1 MKIGRIKIWKELFND
16 LYRGYRGKMASLLG
30 MGLVAGVLEG
40 IGISLL
46 IPLFSFFLGSDATAG
61 NYAVPIGFVNDA
73 LNFLGIEKSFQSL
86 LIVVLVLFT
95 VKTALVVY
103 FGIAKAHITAG
114 YKNWLRSN
122 IYRKLLNSN
131 FSFLRKQK
139 MGHLDNVLIQ
149 SVKISARLLE
159 HFMSLLVE
167 VASFAAYLIVAF
179 AISPSIT
186 LVAFGFGLV
195 LTAGMRPLIKK
206 IGKYSNELVQSVK
219 KVSHALN
226 ESIIGIKAIRTTGV
240 EKEVL
245 SMIRGLFNTI
255 ERAELNKQ
263 LVKHYAK
270 VVIEPASIILIL
282 GAFYVSYTSL
292 SFNIISFA
300 AIMYL
305 ISRMFGQVSKIQ
317 SGMHILK
324 ESMPSAYDVTKLMHE
339 IEEHQIEFKG
349 DKDFA
354 FNEKVEFKNVS
365 YAYDKTKSVL
375 NSLSFSVP
383 KGTIVGVVGPSGA
396 GKTTIVDLLLRLL
409 TPSAGT
415 VLLDGTDIA
424 SIKIQDWRR
433 FVGYVPQDVFIKND
447 TIAENISFY
456 DKDIDAKRIDEAAEM
471 ADVYDFV
478 QALPKKFQTV
488 VEERGMRFSGG
499 ERQRIAL
506 ARVLARRPQILILD
520 EATSALD
527 AETENFIKETIRD
540 LRGKVTILIIAHK
553 PSILD
558 LADSI
563 VVLEDGK
570 LVENGSPAELL
581 KDNTSY
587 FSRMVEHHQVNPEA

>member
-1 MKIGRIKIWKELFND
+1 MI
-16 LYRGYRGKMASLLG
+16 ALLV

-40 IGISLL
+40 IGVSLL

-61 NYAVPIGFVNDA
+61 NYAVPIGFINSA
-73 LNFLGIEKSFQSL
+73 LNFLGIEKNFQSL
-86 LIVVLVLFT
+86 LIIVLVLFAI
-95 VKTALVVY
+95 KTALVIY
-103 FGIAKAHITAG
+103 FGVVKAHITAQ
-114 YKNWLRSN
+114 YKNWLRSD

-167 VASFAAYLIVAF
+167 CASFFAYLFVAF

-186 LVAFGFGLV
+186 LVAFLFGII
-195 LTAGMRPLIKK
+195 LTLGMRPLIRS
-206 IGKYSNELVQSVK
+206 IGKYSSALVYSVK
-219 KVSHALN
+219 RVSHALN

-245 SMIRGLFNTI
+245 SVIGKLFNDI
-255 ERAELNKQ
+255 ESAELKKQ

-270 VVIEPASIILIL
+270 VVIEPASILLIL
-282 GAFYVSYTSL
+282 GAFYVSYKSL
-292 SFNIISFA
+292 SFNIVSFA

-324 ESMPSAYDVTKLMHE
+324 ESLPSAYDVTKLMKE
-339 IEEHQIEFKG
+339 IGQNQLEFTGSG
-349 DKDFA
+349 DFSFK
-354 FNEKVEFKNVS
+354 KIVEFKDVS
-365 YAYDKTKSVL
+365 YAYDKTRDVL
-375 NSLSFSVP
+375 SKLSFSVP

-409 TPSAGT
+409 IPSAGS
-415 VLLDGTDIA
+415 VLLDGVDIA

-433 FVGYVPQDVFIKND
+433 YVGYVPQDVFIKND

-456 DKDIDAKRIDEAAEM
+456 DTNIDEKRIDEAAQM

-478 QALPKKFQTV
+478 QALPKKFNTV

-563 VVLEDGK
+563 VVLEGGRV
-570 LVENGSPAELL
+570 VEEGSPTRLL
-581 KDNTSY
+581 EDKNTY
-587 FSRMVEHHQVNPEA
+587 FSRMVEHHQVNTES